1 MDESYGIFARVY
13 DELMDDVP
21 YEEWA
26 KFLISVLG
34 EYGIHPAKAQKNPAD
49 AKGFQIGQG
58 QGSIRKNQESRMQDE
73 LAQNLAIERNTV
85 LDLGCG
91 TGTLTELISGAGFD
105 MIGVDNSEE
114 MLGIA
119 MEKRERSGSGT
130 LYLLQDMREF
140 ELYGTVGAVY
150 SVCDSLNY
158 ILEDADLVQVFSLV
172 NNYLYPGGIFVF
184 DFNTVHKYENI
195 IGDAVIAENRENCSF
210 IWENWYHKEKR
221 INEYDL
227 TIFIKEGTDRGEKPE
242 RAAGRAGHPDMAI
255 EGVPYRCFR
264 ETHYQRGYTLPQM
277 KGFLEQAGLSFIRA
291 MDADTHGEVREDSGR
306 IYIIAR
312 ENGKRIPVEK
322 GYRGLK

>member
-13 DELMDDVP
+13 DELMDNVP

-26 KFLISVLG
+26 AFIISVLE
-34 EYGIHPAKAQKNPAD
+34 EYGIHPTKAQENPAD
-49 AKGFQIGQG
+49 EKESRIGQG
-58 QGSIRKNQESRMQDE
+58 QGSGRNNPEGRVQDE
-73 LAQNLAIERNTV
+73 LAKNLAIERNTV

-91 TGTLTELISGAGFD
+91 TGTLAELISGAGFE

-119 MEKRERSGSGT
+119 MEKKARSGSGI

-150 SVCDSLNY
+150 SICDSLNY
-158 ILEDADLVQVFSLV
+158 ILEDADLVRVFSLV

-184 DFNTVHKYENI
+184 DFNTVHKYENM

-210 IWENWYHKEKR
+210 IWENWYHKEEQ

-227 TIFIKEGTDRGEKPE
+227 TIFIREGTDGKKKPE
-242 RAAGRAGHPDMAI
+242 KNPDRVECPDMAG

-277 KGFLEQAGLSFIRA
+277 KGFLEQAGLSVIRA
-291 MDADTHGEVREDSGR
+291 MDADTYGEVQENSGR
-306 IYIIAR
+306 IYMIAR
-312 ENGKRIPVEK
+312 EHGKQRI
-322 GYRGLK
+322 L